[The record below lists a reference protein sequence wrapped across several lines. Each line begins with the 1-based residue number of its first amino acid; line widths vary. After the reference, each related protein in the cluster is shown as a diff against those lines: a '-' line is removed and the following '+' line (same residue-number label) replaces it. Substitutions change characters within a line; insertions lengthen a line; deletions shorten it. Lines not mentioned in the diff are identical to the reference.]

1 MLEIGTYKTSYNLMQ
16 TSGITVP
23 YSMFGLNEDDLLADV
38 KKIDGNFVLYNK
50 NPLYNS
56 LITHFPSK
64 LETVTGKI
72 ECTKKQYEKFG
83 EDMLRAVD
91 GKADRII
98 VHN

>member
-1 MLEIGTYKTSYNLMQ
+1 MLEIATYKPSYNLVQ
-16 TSGITVP
+16 TSGITAP

-72 ECTKKQYEKFG
+72 ECTKNSMKSSAKICCVQLMEKLTG
-83 EDMLRAVD
+83 L
-91 GKADRII
+91 
-98 VHN
+98 

>member
-1 MLEIGTYKTSYNLMQ
+1 MCIR
-16 TSGITVP
+16 
-23 YSMFGLNEDDLLADV
+23 DR
-38 KKIDGNFVLYNK
+38 
-50 NPLYNS
+50 YNS

>member
-1 MLEIGTYKTSYNLMQ
+1 MTAFYPSVILYVYKPKAVFQQENCL
-16 TSGITVP
+16 
-23 YSMFGLNEDDLLADV
+23 
-38 KKIDGNFVLYNK
+38 FVLYNK